1 MFRMTAVGGS
11 VVFVVA
17 LLVGTGQSGDKKDTP
32 PVPVKKFALPTYW
45 KKLGL
50 SDEQKKTYQETKN
63 NYYAK
68 IYVLQVQ
75 IDQLKKQE
83 TADIRKI
90 LNEDQRTMLRNLIT
104 KEVPDKKKDDDKK
117 KEEDKK

>member
-1 MFRMTAVGGS
+1 MSVLGGCVVLLAAV
-11 VVFVVA
+11 
-17 LLVGTGQSGDKKDTP
+17 LVGTGRSGDKKDTTP

-63 NYYAK
+63 LYYAK
-68 IYVLQVQ
+68 IYVLQQQ

-83 TADIRKI
+83 AAEVMKI
-90 LNEDQRTMLRNLIT
+90 LSDDQKTMLRNILT
-104 KEVPDKKKDDDKK
+104 KEVPEKKKDDDKK
-117 KEEDKK
+117 KEDDTK